1 MQYGGKMNVNRL
13 IAGFAL
19 FLTLTLSGC
28 GAGIDPIVAES
39 PEYHSGYTDGCITAN
54 DRQNGYGSKVTRD
67 LATYE
72 SSEAY
77 RTGWRSGYGACG
89 GQISNPRDYNEDQWY

>member
-1 MQYGGKMNVNRL
+1 MNVSRL
-13 IAGFAL
+13 ITKIAVV
-19 FLTLTLSGC
+19 LTWTLASC
-28 GAGIDPIVAES
+28 SAGIDPIVAES
-39 PEYHSGYTDGCITAN
+39 PEYRSGYTDGCMTAN

-67 LATYE
+67 LATFE

-77 RTGWRSGYGACG
+77 RIGWRSGYGACG